1 MKLDSG
7 SNLLYHAAF
16 HIKYVFTYSNNL
28 FITWL
33 IQAFVNVAFSLQNE
47 LKQLFF
53 GLYLSVHLPEFL
65 HYYRYWLRGSFS
77 MLSPKNSESS

>member
-1 MKLDSG
+1 MKLVSG

-47 LKQLFF
+47 LKQLF
-53 GLYLSVHLPEFL
+53 LVYIYLFT
-65 HYYRYWLRGSFS
+65 FQ
-77 MLSPKNSESS
+77 NSYTIIDTD